1 MGIRMRH
8 PDVEVL
14 GEAVDEHQFRTIW
27 APRGWEIAPAEVVLA
42 ADTTGQQVSDLSRLT
57 KPQLHEIA
65 ESQGIDVPARATK
78 DEIIGLIAESPIA
91 AAIAAEQTEE
101 A

>member
-14 GEAVDEHQFRTIW
+14 GEAVDEHQFRTVW
-27 APRGWEIAPAEVVLA
+27 APRGWEIAPPEVVLA
-42 ADTTGQQVSDLSRLT
+42 ADSSGEAVTDLGRLT
-57 KPQLHEIA
+57 KAQLHEIA
-65 ESQGIDVPARATK
+65 AGQGIEVPSRATK
-78 DEIIGLIAESPIA
+78 DEIIALIAESPIA
-91 AAIAAEQTEE
+91 QAVAAEQTEE

>member
-8 PDVEVL
+8 PDIEAL
-14 GEAVDEHQFRTIW
+14 GEAVDEHQFRTVW
-27 APRGWEIAPAEVVLA
+27 APRGWEVAPAEIVLA
-42 ADTTGQQVSDLSRLT
+42 ADTTGEVVTDLSGLT
-57 KPQLHEIA
+57 KAQLHELA
-65 ESQGIDVPARATK
+65 AGQGIEVPSRANK

-91 AAIAAEQTEE
+91 KAIAADQTEE